1 MKDAELNQISM
12 TMLSQAGEAKKNI
25 QEALVVMEQSEADAD
40 RVAEYLGN
48 AHEALVEAHKAQNRA
63 IKHSDTLTYSLL
75 FTHAQDTLMNTEE
88 SLFLVQHFIKIINN
102 KLK

>member
-1 MKDAELNQISM
+1 MDIDELNQISM
-12 TMLSQAGEAKKNI
+12 TMLSRAGKAKQLLN
-25 QEALVVMEQSEADAD
+25 QALVAMEQSEVDEVIISKYLQDAKQT
-40 RVAEYLGN
+40 LI
-48 AHEALVEAHKAQNRA
+48 EAHKAQNQA

-88 SLFLVQHFIKIINN
+88 SLFLVQHFIKIINS